1 MKLPVLDRKA
11 EQGGTSRSGNHIS
24 EIRLG
29 GFRAKKNL
37 SPPLNRQVMGLR
49 CQSKKSLSNLL
60 LTQHHQQ
67 SDCSNA
73 EEGIGGGFGDCS
85 HNKSFLNVISILGAG
100 IVECYY

>member
-1 MKLPVLDRKA
+1 MIEEKNDEGLVDYAITFL
-11 EQGGTSRSGNHIS
+11 RSW
-24 EIRLG
+24 LA

-37 SPPLNRQVMGLR
+37 SPPLNQQVMGLR
-49 CQSKKSLSNLL
+49 CQSEKSLSGLL
-60 LTQHHQQ
+60 PMHYHQQ